1 MPKLGTLNDPAFLI
15 FKKSTLFLTTE
26 CVNFRINCYFTFIE
40 RNILFTLICHPSFSH
55 KAWCQSLLLPC
66 NHYQVLLYFDQLKKK
81 NAPSLN
87 STFHV
92 TFNISNLRGRVI
104 IKLKQIK
111 LSLSISYI
119 STNFCILVAK
129 RKIKLEKIN
138 LKIWVCLFVL
148 NDNFS

>member
-15 FKKSTLFLTTE
+15 LKKSTLFLKTE

-81 NAPSLN
+81 KCPK
-87 STFHV
+87 FK
-92 TFNISNLRGRVI
+92 F
-104 IKLKQIK
+104 
-111 LSLSISYI
+111 YI
-119 STNFCILVAK
+119 SCHLQYTKPTRESDN
-129 RKIKLEKIN
+129 KIKTNKIITQHFIYFN
-138 LKIWVCLFVL
+138 KFLYFSCKKENQTGKNKI
-148 NDNFS
+148 